1 MANVRVG
8 PLGERTFGSMI
19 GVFPAKT
26 PHTMSSDTTEVTRQL
41 NHDDLRAFVE
51 RKWNDEIVPAL
62 TDYIA
67 VPAKSPAFD
76 ANWAKH
82 GYLERVVLEAA
93 KWAETQPVRGLK
105 LEVVRLPGRTPV
117 IFFEAPATRSGSKE
131 TVLLYGHLDKQPE
144 FDGWRNDLG
153 PWTPKFEDGRLYGR
167 GGADDGYAIYA
178 SVTALAA
185 LDAQGVERPRCVGLI
200 ETCEESGSYDLLP
213 YVDALRDRLGEVGLV
228 VCLDSGAG
236 NYDQLWLTTSLRG
249 LVTGD
254 LEVEV
259 LEEGI
264 HSGSYGGI
272 APSSFRVMRQLFER
286 LEDARTGTLLPEGFH
301 IPIPSK
307 RLAEAEVTAKI
318 LGENVWKSMP
328 WACGLDGRRVLPTT
342 TDPQQALLDSTW
354 RPSLSVTGA
363 AGLPG
368 LENAGNVL
376 RPRTAF
382 KLSLRLPPLLDA
394 ARAVADLKAL
404 LEVDPPYNARVTFK
418 PDVGAANGWSA
429 PDLAPWLSQALD
441 TASRNHFGADCAY
454 LGQGGTIPLMNVL
467 QAGFPKSQF
476 MVCGVLGPKSNAHGP
491 NEFLHVPYAKK
502 LTATVAEVIASA
514 P

>member
-1 MANVRVG
+1 
-8 PLGERTFGSMI
+8 
-19 GVFPAKT
+19 
-26 PHTMSSDTTEVTRQL
+26 MSSDTKEDIRQL
-41 NHDDLRAFVE
+41 DHDALRAFVE

-76 ANWAKH
+76 AEWAKH
-82 GYLERVVLEAA
+82 GYLERVVQDAA

-105 LEVVRLPGRTPV
+105 LEIVRLPGRTPV
-117 IFFEAPATRSGSKE
+117 IFFEVPATRSGSSE
-131 TVLLYGHLDKQPE
+131 TVVLYGHLDKQPE
-144 FDGWRNDLG
+144 FAGWRNDLG
-153 PWTPKFEDGRLYGR
+153 PWSPKLEDGRLYGR

-185 LDAQGVERPRCVGLI
+185 LDAQGIERPRCVGLI

-213 YVDALRDRLGEVGLV
+213 YVDALRERLGTVGLV

-249 LVTGD
+249 LVSGD

-286 LEDARTGTLLPEGFH
+286 LEDAASGTLLPKGFH
-301 IPIPSK
+301 CAIPST
-307 RLAEAEVTAKI
+307 RLAEAEATAHI
-318 LGENVWKSMP
+318 LGDSVWKGLP
-328 WACGLDGRRVLPTT
+328 WACGQDGRPVLPKT
-342 TDPQQALLDSTW
+342 TDPKEALLDSTW
-354 RPSLSVTGA
+354 RPSLSVIGA
-363 AGLPG
+363 AGLPA
-368 LENAGNVL
+368 LADAGNVL

-382 KLSLRLPPLLDA
+382 KLSLRLPPLVEA
-394 ARAVADLKAL
+394 SKAVAELKAL
-404 LEVDPPYNARVTFK
+404 LELDPPYNAKVTFK
-418 PDVGAANGWSA
+418 PDTGAANGWSA
-429 PDLAPWLSQALD
+429 PELAPWLTQALNA
-441 TASRNHFGADCAY
+441 ASRTHFGADCAY